1 MTDSSQ
7 PAKSLASINSLDAFI
22 LFNEKE
28 KEVEQVVKALEAQGV
43 RTFFWRRDI
52 PFGKP
57 WQDVEAQYLSAA
69 RVVVLFLGK
78 AGWGPTHMRLTREAE
93 RLGKRI
99 IPVLLAE
106 LPPGAKTDTD
116 GLFNRLLY
124 FDLRTRNAET
134 IGLLARAILDAD
146 EETDSILVTPQVSEI
161 SISSVET
168 ALSADSSSSPPNASS
183 SLNSAADGRFDHI
196 IDVFVNGDQPAQFRE
211 LEVIRTSPSLN
222 RQALASRLRE
232 EIEGRFSPNREA
244 ELSSAIRAP
253 NEIPLIRSWL
263 LSALVWCD
271 AEGAESRA
279 LLMKHLDVL
288 VEGYSNARFWTLGGL
303 HERGASYLVEAAAQ
317 CLQDPEAQVAILAQV
332 IQLPPDAENTEA
344 FSQLLHR
351 LESPDAA
358 KAWPVLR
365 ALRVVPVPALATAVC
380 QQFVRM
386 EAGSAYGYDALYAL
400 ASPSMA
406 QAAAALLLG
415 QFKLTLEQVVQR
427 VVSHTRSA
435 NATAIENFA
444 GFLAVFDRAGV
455 ERLLAQIQRD
465 PNTGLAARELQR
477 FLRDH
482 SPVLVTSTSSYLP
495 GYQADTNDAANDQL
509 NIQEDVHTLTAVM
522 LARDIQPPLAIGL
535 FGDWGSGKSFFMKS
549 MRQVT
554 QQLTQQAALDPT
566 SPFCTEVVSIEF
578 NAWHYV
584 DTNLW
589 ASLVSFILEKL
600 DAHVSPV
607 PSAGEEMAVTSL
619 ELELAKGAVTKA
631 EGEKVRVEQQI
642 TKRRHQLIQLQQDR
656 ESKQIALSELRW
668 QDFKKVLSAEDQQT
682 IESASERLGI
692 PGALTS
698 LDKLTQAVAE
708 SATLWAR
715 IQALLRAIVSFRS
728 MWWLLGLLVVVLV
741 VIPMLLHKIQEHLPV
756 GSLLDWGAARIAN
769 GIVFVAS
776 LTGILQS
783 AVKKVGAYVQTVVGA
798 KERVEWFLT
807 NRNQVPNPEA
817 LALQQ
822 EIEVL
827 VTQEQTAAAG
837 LSAAEARVV
846 ALEERIRALQERQ
859 SLAHFLTERSHSDD
873 YRKHLGLISTIRRDF
888 EHLADR
894 LKKGSRSEH
903 SAGSVDRIVLYID
916 DLDRCPTHKVIE
928 VLQAIHLLLAHELF
942 VVVVGVDPRW
952 LLHSL
957 HRNFTPFQS
966 EEEYPTSPLDDW
978 QTTPQNYLE
987 KIFQIPFSL
996 RPMAQGGY
1004 RQLMSSLFEPSGWEP
1019 VTETLTSP
1027 VSPAASIPPAVDI
1040 TSGSTAQPTMSTAS
1054 VAAEAPS
1061 LPLMPAR
1068 ETPIEP
1074 QPAATAS
1081 SMRIPSIAL
1090 TIRSWETQFAGELF
1104 ELIPTPRAAKRF
1116 TNIYRLL
1123 KAQVRPAQLLQF
1135 EGSAAQPG
1143 DFQVA
1148 MLLLA
1153 ILIGCP
1159 SEAAAVFLQ
1168 LQECARAQSTM
1179 NEVWIEINQTVIK
1192 PNGLQRIIA
1201 CVDSLMA
1208 MPHFPQNSATYQ
1220 EWLPRVARF
1229 SFELGRLILPLPAAH
1244 HSTDATLSERVANKT
1259 V

>member
-1 MTDSSQ
+1 MTDSLQ
-7 PAKSLASINSLDAFI
+7 PAEFLTSTNSPDAFI
-22 LFNEKE
+22 LFNEQE
-28 KEVEQVVKALEAQGV
+28 IEVKQVVEALEALGV

-52 PFGKP
+52 PYGKS
-57 WQDVEAQYLSAA
+57 WQDVEAQHLSAA
-69 RVVVLFLGK
+69 RVVLLFLGK
-78 AGWGPTHMRLTREAE
+78 AGWGPTHMRLAREAE
-93 RLGKRI
+93 RLDKRI

-116 GLFNRLLY
+116 GLFNRLRY
-124 FDLRTRNAET
+124 FDLRNRNAET
-134 IGLLARAILDAD
+134 IGHLAQAILRAD
-146 EETDSILVTPQVSEI
+146 EQTNSVLVAPQVSEI
-161 SISSVET
+161 STPPVG
-168 ALSADSSSSPPNASS
+168 AQLSADPPSSPPNALS
-183 SLNSAADGRFDHI
+183 SLNSAADGRFDYI
-196 IDVFVNGDQPAQFRE
+196 VDVFVNGDQPAQFRE
-211 LEVIRTSPSLN
+211 LEVIRTSPSLD
-222 RQALASRLRE
+222 RQALARRLRE
-232 EIEGRFSPNREA
+232 EIEGRFSPNREV
-244 ELSSAIRAP
+244 EFSSAIRAP

-271 AEGAESRA
+271 AEGADSRV

-288 VEGYSNARFWTLGGL
+288 VEAYSNARFWTLGGL
-303 HERGASYLVEAAAQ
+303 YERGASYVGEAAVQ
-317 CLQDPEAQVAILAQV
+317 CLRDPEAQVATLAQV
-332 IQLPPDAENTEA
+332 IHLPPDAEKADA
-344 FSQLLHR
+344 FAQLLQR
-351 LESPDAA
+351 LESPDAVT
-358 KAWPVLR
+358 AWPVLR
-365 ALRVVPVPALATAVC
+365 ALRVVPVPALAAAVC

-386 EAGSAYGYDALYAL
+386 EAGSAHGYDALYAL

-406 QAAAALLLG
+406 QPAAALLLG
-415 QFKLTLEQVVQR
+415 PFKLTLEQVVQR

-444 GFLAVFDRAGV
+444 GFLAVFDRAEV
-455 ERLLAQIQRD
+455 ERLLAQTQRD
-465 PNTGLAARELQR
+465 PNTGPAARELQR

-482 SPVLVTSTSSYLP
+482 RPTLATPVSSYLP
-495 GYQADTNDAANDQL
+495 GYQADTNDTANDQL
-509 NIQEDVHTLTAVM
+509 NIQEDVQTLTAVM

-554 QQLTQQAALDPT
+554 QQLTQQATLDPN
-566 SPFCTEVVSIEF
+566 SPFCADVVSIEF

-607 PSAGEEMAVTSL
+607 LSAGEEMAATSL

-631 EGEKVRVEQQI
+631 EGEKERVEEQI
-642 TKRRHQLIQLQQDR
+642 TERRHKLVQLQQDR

-668 QDFKKVLSAEDQQT
+668 QDFKKVLSAEDKQT

-692 PGALTS
+692 PSALTS

-715 IQALLRAIVSFRS
+715 IQALLRAIISFRS
-728 MWWLLGLLVVVLV
+728 MWWLLGLLVGVLV
-741 VIPMLLHKIQEHLPV
+741 VIPILLHKIQEHLPV

-769 GIVFVAS
+769 WIAFVAG
-776 LTGILQS
+776 LTGIVQS
-783 AVKKVGAYVQTVVGA
+783 AIKKVGAYVRTVVGA
-798 KERVEWFLT
+798 KERVERFLT

-822 EIEVL
+822 KIEVL

-966 EEEYPTSPLDDW
+966 EEEHPASPLDDW

-1004 RQLMSSLFEPSGWEP
+1004 RQLMSSLFEPSGLEP
-1019 VTETLTSP
+1019 VTATLTSP
-1027 VSPAASIPPAVDI
+1027 VGPATSIPPTVDKAA
-1040 TSGSTAQPTMSTAS
+1040 GGTAQPTTTPALDAA
-1054 VAAEAPS
+1054 VAPL
-1061 LPLMPAR
+1061 LPPTPAR
-1068 ETPIEP
+1068 ETLVEP
-1074 QPAATAS
+1074 QTAS
-1081 SMRIPSIAL
+1081 AMRIPSIAL
-1090 TIRSWETQFAGELF
+1090 AIRSWETQFAGELF

-1123 KAQVRPAQLLQF
+1123 KAQVRPIQLLQF

-1159 SEAAAVFLQ
+1159 GEAATIFLQ

-1179 NEVWIEINQTVIK
+1179 NEVWTGISQTAIK
-1192 PNGLQRIIA
+1192 PNELQRITA
-1201 CVDSLMA
+1201 CMDSLMA
-1208 MPHFPQNSATYQ
+1208 MPHFPQNSVTYQ

-1229 SFELGRLILPLPAAH
+1229 SFELGRLILPLPVAH
-1244 HSTDATLSERVANKT
+1244 HSIDATLSVRVANRT
-1259 V
+1259 F

>member
-1 MTDSSQ
+1 MSDSLQ
-7 PAKSLASINSLDAFI
+7 PSEPVATAKSPDAFI
-22 LFNEKE
+22 LFNEQE
-28 KEVEQVVKALEAQGV
+28 QEVEQVVEALEAQGI

-57 WQDVEAQYLSAA
+57 WQDVEAQHLSAA
-69 RVVVLFLGK
+69 RVVLLFLGQ
-78 AGWGPTHMRLTREAE
+78 AGWGPTHMRLAREAE
-93 RLGKRI
+93 RLDKRI

-116 GLFNRLLY
+116 GLFNRLRY
-124 FDLRTRNAET
+124 FDLRNRNPET
-134 IGLLARAILDAD
+134 IGHLVHAIRTAD
-146 EETDSILVTPQVSEI
+146 GKTDTISVTPSAPEI
-161 SISSVET
+161 PTPSVET
-168 ALSADSSSSPPNASS
+168 TPAADLPSGAPTALS
-183 SLNSAADGRFDHI
+183 SLNSAADGQFDHI

-232 EIEGRFSPNREA
+232 EIEGRFSPNRET
-244 ELSSAIRAP
+244 EFSSAIRAP

-263 LSALVWCD
+263 LNALVWCD
-271 AEGAESRA
+271 AEGPESRA
-279 LLMKHLDVL
+279 LLLKHLNVV
-288 VEGYSNARFWTLGGL
+288 VEAYSNARFWTLGGL
-303 HERGASYLVEAAAQ
+303 YQRGASYVGEAAAQ
-317 CLQDPEAQVAILAQV
+317 CLRDPEAQVATLAKVIL
-332 IQLPPDAENTEA
+332 LPSEAGNTEA
-344 FSQLLHR
+344 FAQLLQ
-351 LESPDAA
+351 LVESPNAA
-358 KAWPVLR
+358 TAWPVLR
-365 ALRVVPVPALATAVC
+365 ALRVVPVPALAEAVC
-380 QQFVRM
+380 QQFVRL
-386 EAGSAYGYDALYAL
+386 EIGSAYGYDALYAL
-400 ASPSMA
+400 ASPAMA
-406 QAAAALLLG
+406 HPAADLLLG
-415 QFKLTLEQVVQR
+415 QFKLSLEQVVQR
-427 VVSHTRSA
+427 VVSHARSA
-435 NATAIENFA
+435 NATAIEYFA

-465 PNTGLAARELQR
+465 PNTGPAARELQR
-477 FLRDH
+477 LLRDH
-482 SPVLVTSTSSYLP
+482 RPALATPVSSYLP

-509 NIQEDVHTLTAVM
+509 GIQEDVHTLTAVM

-554 QQLTQQAALDPT
+554 QQLTQQAALDPA
-566 SPFCTEVVSIEF
+566 SPFCADVVSIEF

-607 PSAGEEMAVTSL
+607 PSDGEVIATTSL

-631 EGEKVRVEQQI
+631 EGEKERVEEQI
-642 TKRRHQLIQLQQDR
+642 TERRHRLVQLQQDR
-656 ESKQIALSELRW
+656 EGKQIALSELRW

-698 LDKLTQAVAE
+698 LEKLNQAVTE

-715 IQALLRAIVSFRS
+715 IQALLRSIISFHS
-728 MWWLLGLLVVVLV
+728 LWWLLGLLVVVLV
-741 VIPMLLHKIQEHLPV
+741 VIPVLLYEIQKHLPV
-756 GSLLDWGAARIAN
+756 GNLLDWGAARIAN
-769 GIVFVAS
+769 GIAFVAG

-783 AVKKVGAYVQTVVGA
+783 AVRKAGAYVRTIVGA
-798 KERVEWFLT
+798 KERVEQFLN
-807 NRNQVPNPEA
+807 NRKQTPNPAE

-846 ALEERIRALQERQ
+846 ALEERIRALKERQ

-894 LKKGSRSEH
+894 LKKGSSSEH

-966 EEEYPTSPLDDW
+966 EEELTVSSLDDW

-1004 RQLMSSLFEPSGWEP
+1004 RQLMGSLLMPSELAP
-1019 VTETLTSP
+1019 VTSTPLSPDSSAISTPPGIDIASDAAAPQTTS
-1027 VSPAASIPPAVDI
+1027 ASSA
-1040 TSGSTAQPTMSTAS
+1040 TAEASALQPTRAQ
-1054 VAAEAPS
+1054 
-1061 LPLMPAR
+1061 L
-1068 ETPIEP
+1068 TPVEP
-1074 QPAATAS
+1074 QHTTVAS
-1081 SMRIPSIAL
+1081 SMVIPSIAL

-1159 SEAAAVFLQ
+1159 GEAATVFLQ
-1168 LQECARAQSTM
+1168 LQEYAKAQDSM
-1179 NEVWIEINQTVIK
+1179 SEVWSGIGQSAIK
-1192 PNGLQRIIA
+1192 PNEFQRISA
-1201 CVDSLMA
+1201 CIHSLMA
-1208 MPHFPQNSATYQ
+1208 MPYFPQSSAVYQ

-1229 SFELGRLILPLPAAH
+1229 SFELGHLILPKYNSLV
-1244 HSTDATLSERVANKT
+1244 S
-1259 V
+1259 